1 MNPRPSTD
9 PASGAARAPAER
21 GALALANLGH
31 ELRTPMNG
39 IIGMIGLLMD
49 TPLTPAQRELVA
61 AVQKSAE
68 ALQRVMDDLLDF
80 AAAEDGRLAL
90 RETELDLRTMVAD
103 VLVLLGGRAEDKGL
117 ELTARFADDR
127 PLRVRGDAGRLRRVL
142 LNLVDNAL
150 KFTEA
155 GRVCIE
161 VDPGVESGGRLP
173 FRVIVRDTGAGI
185 APSAQADLFQPFAQ
199 ADAATTRRHGG
210 AGLGLAQARRLV
222 DLMGGRIGVES
233 EPGAGSAFWFELTLP
248 VAAPASPAAAG
259 SATPPRSA
267 DALRI
272 LVVDDN
278 PANRKALQQQVSA
291 CGHFAEGVGDGGE
304 ALERLAGQP
313 WDAVLMD
320 TRMPLMDGCEATRR
334 IRAGGQAG
342 IDPRIPILG
351 LAAYDTEGER
361 QQGLAAGMNEVLA
374 KPVRLE
380 ELQAAIERTVLLP
393 RQLASATSGS
403 GASPAETGEPVL
415 DPARIDHLRELQDD
429 DDPAFVRDMID
440 LFLKETGRRL
450 EEMRVAAVAGD
461 VAALAA
467 LAHTVKGAAA
477 SLGARALQARCTL
490 IETRAREG
498 LAVPAGEAVRG
509 LDEDYG
515 RLAIALELQKKRLS
529 LENPRR

>member
-1 MNPRPSTD
+1 MNSRSSTE
-9 PASGAARAPAER
+9 PAPGAAPAPAER
-21 GALALANLGH
+21 GVLALANLGH

-39 IIGMIGLLMD
+39 IIGMTGLLLD

-68 ALQRVMDDLLDF
+68 ALRRVMDDLLDF
-80 AAAEDGRLAL
+80 AAAEEGRLAL
-90 RETELDLRTMVAD
+90 REAELDLRTMVAD

-142 LNLVDNAL
+142 LSLADNAL
-150 KFTEA
+150 KFTDA

-161 VDPGVESGGRLP
+161 VAPGEEAGGRLP
-173 FRVIVRDTGAGI
+173 FRVTVRDTGLGI
-185 APSAQADLFQPFAQ
+185 APGAQSGLFQPFAQ

-210 AGLGLAQARRLV
+210 TGLGLVQARRLIE
-222 DLMGGRIGVES
+222 LMGGRIGVES
-233 EPGAGSAFWFELTLP
+233 APGAGSAFWFELTLP
-248 VAAPASPAAAG
+248 VAAAPAAAG
-259 SATPPRSA
+259 PASAPPRA

-291 CGHFAEGVGDGGE
+291 CGHAAEGVGNGGE
-304 ALERLAGQP
+304 ALERLAGGR

-320 TRMPLMDGCEATRR
+320 TLMPLMDGCEATRR
-334 IRAGGQAG
+334 IRAGTLAG
-342 IDPRIPILG
+342 VDPRLPVIG

-361 QQGLAAGMNEVLA
+361 QQGLAAGMDEVLA

-380 ELQAAIERTVLLP
+380 ELQAAIERVVLLP
-393 RQLASATSGS
+393 RQLAPA
-403 GASPAETGEPVL
+403 ASPPEAGDPVL
-415 DPARIDHLRELQDD
+415 DPTRIDHLRELQDE

-440 LFLKETGRRL
+440 LFLKEAARRL
-450 EEMRVAAVAGD
+450 DEMRAAAAAGD
-461 VAALAA
+461 AAALAS

-477 SLGARALQARCTL
+477 SLGARALQARCAA
-490 IETRAREG
+490 IEARAREG
-498 LAVPAGEAVRG
+498 QAAPAAEAVRG
-509 LDEDYG
+509 LEEDYG

>member
-1 MNPRPSTD
+1 MNSRSLTE
-9 PASGAARAPAER
+9 PASGAAPAPAER
-21 GALALANLGH
+21 GVLALANLGH

-39 IIGMIGLLMD
+39 IIGMTGLLLD

-68 ALQRVMDDLLDF
+68 ALRRVMDDLLDF
-80 AAAEDGRLAL
+80 AAAEEGRLAL
-90 RETELDLRTMVAD
+90 REAELDLRTMVAD

-142 LNLVDNAL
+142 LNLADNAL
-150 KFTEA
+150 KFTDT

-161 VDPGVESGGRLP
+161 VAPGEESGGRLP
-173 FRVIVRDTGAGI
+173 FRVTVHDTGIGI
-185 APSAQADLFQPFAQ
+185 APGAQAELFQPFAQ

-210 AGLGLAQARRLV
+210 TGLGLAQARRLV
-222 DLMGGRIGVES
+222 ELMGGRIGVES

-248 VAAPASPAAAG
+248 VAAPEGVPAAASPP
-259 SATPPRSA
+259 SAPRRA

-278 PANRKALQQQVSA
+278 PATRKALQQQVSA
-291 CGHFAEGVGDGGE
+291 CGHAAESVGDGNE
-304 ALERLAGQP
+304 ALKRLAGGR

-320 TRMPLMDGCEATRR
+320 TLMPLMDGCEATRR
-334 IRAGGQAG
+334 IRAGALAG
-342 IDPRIPILG
+342 VDPRLPVIG

-361 QQGLAAGMNEVLA
+361 QQGLAAGMDEVLA

-380 ELQAAIERTVLLP
+380 ELQAAIERAVLLP
-393 RQLASATSGS
+393 RQLAPAV
-403 GASPAETGEPVL
+403 ASPEAGEPVL
-415 DPARIDHLRELQDD
+415 DPTRIDHLRELQDD
-429 DDPAFVRDMID
+429 DDPTFVRDMID
-440 LFLKETGRRL
+440 LFLKEAARRL
-450 EEMRVAAVAGD
+450 DEMRAATAAGD
-461 VAALAA
+461 AATLVS

-477 SLGARALQARCTL
+477 SLGARALQARCAA
-490 IETRAREG
+490 IEACAREG
-498 LAVPAGEAVRG
+498 QTAPAAEAVRG
-509 LDEDYG
+509 LEEDYG